1 MVTLEVWALV
11 ARLPKA
17 HNPVGWA
24 TGFRNWCLAYYCCLY
39 KRVLHMAQLG
49 QLGSYYGIALSAFLG
64 MGGCSL
70 VTYVAKARNMV
81 SGTLL
86 VTG

>member
-1 MVTLEVWALV
+1 M
-11 ARLPKA
+11 
-17 HNPVGWA
+17 H
-24 TGFRNWCLAYYCCLY
+24 CCLY

-64 MGGCSL
+64 MGGRNL
-70 VTYVAKARNMV
+70 VTYVAKGRNMV

-86 VTG
+86 VTS